1 MHLKYGDYLHIAN
14 YMWKYIYTL
23 GVLRLWSM
31 DILLRVEVGAY
42 LSGGLSRFDLFFNE
56 AFLTKNL
63 GHFNQK
69 WGVFDWQPFWI
80 QPTPISPP
88 YLVKFFFKPCCARIG
103 LNLRGA
109 KVVTRPTVMT
119 ACVKPLAHQSSV
131 LTAFQQRSKKLQNAE
146 VLACSLTCCAIA

>member
-1 MHLKYGDYLHIAN
+1 
-14 YMWKYIYTL
+14 
-23 GVLRLWSM
+23 M

-88 YLVKFFFKPCCARIG
+88 YLVNFF
-103 LNLRGA
+103 LSH
-109 KVVTRPTVMT
+109 VVPELV
-119 ACVKPLAHQSSV
+119 S
-131 LTAFQQRSKKLQNAE
+131 
-146 VLACSLTCCAIA
+146 I